1 MTNRRHFGNVRKL
14 PSGHWQASYW
24 HEGQR
29 HTAPVT
35 FKTKAD
41 GLAYLASIET
51 GIRRGGWIDPSAG
64 QVKLSDYAT
73 KWLGHRP
80 GLAERTVELYRYLL
94 DSHIEPTFGAT
105 TLASI
110 TPSAVRNWH
119 ATLSTRHAT
128 TAAKAYRLLSQI
140 MRTAVADEVIARSP
154 CQVKGAAI
162 EHAPERP
169 TASVAEVAALAEAM
183 PDHMRVAVLLA
194 AWCQL
199 RRGELL
205 GLRRRDVDLLHGAL
219 SVTVTRTKLMSGE
232 MIDKAPKSDAARR
245 TVAVPSHVLPT
256 LAYHLG
262 RFVDAEP
269 DALVLTGKQGAPL
282 RPQVLATAWNTARAK
297 IGRTDL
303 RLHDLR
309 HSGLT
314 WAAATGATVAE
325 LQRRAGHASPTAA
338 LRYQHA
344 TRDRDKAIAEALG
357 QLAEDAD
364 VVALRPDLEHS
375 PLAPTGQ

>member
-1 MTNRRHFGNVRKL
+1 MTSRRHFGNVRKL
-14 PSGHWQASYW
+14 PSGHYQASYW

-73 KWLGHRP
+73 RWLDRRS

-94 DSHIEPTFGAT
+94 DRHVLPTLG
-105 TLASI
+105 TLALASV
-110 TPSAVRNWH
+110 TPSTVRTWH
-119 ATLSTRHAT
+119 AELATRHPT
-128 TAAKAYRLLSQI
+128 TAAKAYRLLSSI

-154 CQVKGAAI
+154 CQVKGAAV

-169 TASVAEVAALAEAM
+169 TARVAEVAALAEAM

-205 GLRRRDVDLLHGAL
+205 GLRRRDIDLLHGAL
-219 SVTVTRTKLMSGE
+219 SVAVTRTKLMSGE
-232 MIDKAPKSDAARR
+232 MIDEAPKSDAARR
-245 TVAVPSHVLPT
+245 TVAVPSHVLPA
-256 LAYHLG
+256 LADHLG
-262 RFVDAEP
+262 CFVGAEP
-269 DALVLTGKQGAPL
+269 GALVLTDKQGAPL
-282 RPQVLATAWNTARAK
+282 RPQMLATAWNTARAK

-325 LQRRAGHASPTAA
+325 LQHRAGHASPTAA

-344 TRDRDKAIAEALG
+344 TEDRDRVLADALSA
-357 QLAEDAD
+357 LAEPSQ
-364 VVALRPDLEHS
+364 VVPIRRSKGARRARS
-375 PLAPTGQ
+375 RT